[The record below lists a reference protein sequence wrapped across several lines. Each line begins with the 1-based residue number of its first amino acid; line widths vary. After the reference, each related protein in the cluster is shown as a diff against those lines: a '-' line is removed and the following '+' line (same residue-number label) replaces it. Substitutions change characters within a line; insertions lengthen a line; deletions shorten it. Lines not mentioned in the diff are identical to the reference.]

1 MLQILK
7 CWTLVAVVIKELASL
22 PWFGSVNAYRKE
34 YILGGYYAPFTHL
47 YELLT
52 IKVNIRQFSTYPAT
66 NSSKLSKGWQVL
78 LLLNLRSTKSCSS
91 EKKNREEQKHGSVV
105 AQPTLAKFQIRL
117 YEIVS
122 IKKS

>member
-1 MLQILK
+1 MRHLLICTSCLQSKWILENFPRTQQPTAVSWARDGK
-7 CWTLVAVVIKELASL
+7 YFCFWTSDPQRAVL
-22 PWFGSVNAYRKE
+22 
-34 YILGGYYAPFTHL
+34 
-47 YELLT
+47 
-52 IKVNIRQFSTYPAT
+52 Q
-66 NSSKLSKGWQVL
+66 
-78 LLLNLRSTKSCSS
+78 